1 MPVDSPNGVLG
12 RKSFAG
18 TGLYGECALRF
29 PPKDGIDE
37 IVRLID
43 PAASVETIHWG
54 RNYIYAAE
62 FATGS
67 ERVPVVVK
75 QFRNKGLRKRLDR
88 RWRGSKAERSWRV
101 AGELVRNGLA
111 TPNPVMWVESEAL
124 EDPSY
129 FVAEQ
134 LVGAVE
140 VRDFFRRLNGEPGD
154 DNFPEVDETAFLERL
169 GGLAR
174 RINDAGILYRDL
186 SMGNILAVGTGSEI
200 DLFLIDFNRARTGRR
215 LGVYS
220 RTRDICRLPVLAA
233 PDQAAFLTGYWGE
246 EPPRWAFRRWFYNL
260 SVRGYIFKHAVKK
273 LVQPLRLRRRHA
285 RGGSHHPHIPAAE
298 SGASVRDKS
307 VWDHLSDQPHQHA
320 TPGEK
325 WAIRLADSPS
335 HLRDAAIILS
345 SAPAVRRRYRELQEN
360 GKPSAFVF
368 QGIGL
373 AIRPWPENPDAQ
385 LQDIVE
391 LGVGPILLRLHPWE
405 DDHQHEERLAQALV
419 GSGHEVA
426 FVIPQNRDLVRDRG
440 RWRAA
445 VTELAERF
453 TPYGRH
459 FQVGQAINRSKW
471 GIWSQTEYVDLYL
484 EASEILRRF
493 DGVEVMGPAV
503 IDFEFQ
509 SILALVNRRVPDLR
523 FDIVSSL
530 LYVDRR
536 GAPENRQMGLDT
548 IDKVTLL
555 RAIADV
561 GRCSTSRVWI
571 TEVNWPLPEGPHS
584 PAGKTVSVGEDEQAD
599 YLVRYYFLALGTGL
613 VERVYWWRL
622 IARGYGLVVPSSDG
636 SLRRRP
642 AWQAL
647 RTLISQLDGADFHG
661 PIAAPDGAYLY
672 LFNRDG
678 REIVVGWSLSPG
690 TRATLPRPCAE
701 VVSRDGGVAPTPPRC
716 DVTLGPSPAYY
727 HLVDA

>member
-1 MPVDSPNGVLG
+1 MQANGSL
-12 RKSFAG
+12 RREPFAG
-18 TGLYGECALRF
+18 SGLYGEFSQAF
-29 PPKDGIDE
+29 APTEGVDE

-43 PAASVETIHWG
+43 PSASVETIHWG

-62 FATGS
+62 FATRS

-111 TPNPVMWVESEAL
+111 TPDPVMWVESDGH

-129 FVAEQ
+129 FVARQ
-134 LVGAVE
+134 LSGAVE
-140 VRDFFRRLNGEPGD
+140 VRNFFRRLNGEPGD
-154 DNFPEVDETAFLERL
+154 DSFPEVDETQFLERL

-186 SMGNILAVGTGSEI
+186 SMGNILVVETNSKV

-220 RTRDICRLPVLAA
+220 RTRDICRLPVLK
-233 PDQAAFLTGYWGE
+233 PEHQAAFLTGYWGR
-246 EPPRWAFRRWFYNL
+246 EPSRWAFRSWFYDL

-273 LVQPLRLRRRHA
+273 LVRRLRLRRRHA
-285 RGGSHHPHIPAAE
+285 HGGSHHPHIPAAE
-298 SGASVRDKS
+298 TGAAARDKS

-325 WAIRLADSPS
+325 WIIRLADSPS

-345 SAPAVRRRYRELQEN
+345 SAPAVRRRYRELRAD
-360 GKPSAFVF
+360 GHPKPF
-368 QGIGL
+368 QFRGIGL
-373 AIRPWPENPDAQ
+373 AVRPWPENPDAQ
-385 LQDIVE
+385 LASIDE
-391 LGVGPILLRLHPWE
+391 LGVGPVLLRLHPWE
-405 DDHQHEERLAQALV
+405 EDHQHEERLAQALFS
-419 GSGHEVA
+419 SGHELA
-426 FVIPQNRDLVRDRG
+426 FVLPQNRNLVRDRS

-445 VTELAERF
+445 VSELAERF

-471 GIWSQTEYVDLYL
+471 GIWSHKEYVELYL
-484 EASEILRRF
+484 EASEILRRHE
-493 DGVEVMGPAV
+493 GVEVMGPAV

-509 SILALVNRRVPDLR
+509 SVLALVNRRVSDLR

-561 GRCSTSRVWI
+561 GRCSSSRVWI
-571 TEVNWPLPEGPHS
+571 TEVNWPLREGPHS
-584 PAGKTVSVGEDEQAD
+584 PAGKTVAVGEDQQAD
-599 YLVRYYFLALGTGL
+599 YLVRYYLLALGTGL

-622 IARGYGLVVPSSDG
+622 IARGYGLVVASSDD

-642 AWQAL
+642 AWHAL
-647 RTLISQLDGADFHG
+647 RTLTSQLDGAVFQG
-661 PIAAPDGAYLY
+661 PLAAPEGVFLY

-678 REIVVGWSLSPG
+678 REIVVGWSVSPG
-690 TRATLPRPCAE
+690 ARAALPRPCGEA
-701 VVSRDGGVAPTPPRC
+701 VSRDGGKAPTPRGC
-716 DVTLGPSPAYY
+716 KVTLGPSPTYY
-727 HLVDA
+727 HLGDA